1 MSSSRYLI
9 TTLLVSGAL
18 VVGGCATEPE
28 PTAEP
33 APPPGN
39 IITGEGL
46 PNPTSTVIENWGDL
60 PEGREWGSTAGIAI
74 APFAGQV

>member
-28 PTAEP
+28 PAEP
-33 APPPGN
+33 EVRDPGPAPSQ
-39 IITGEGL
+39 L
-46 PNPTSTVIENWGDL
+46 PDL
-60 PEGREWGSTAGIAI
+60 VDGPEPAQQQQQQQQARDERGAR
-74 APFAGQV
+74 PC